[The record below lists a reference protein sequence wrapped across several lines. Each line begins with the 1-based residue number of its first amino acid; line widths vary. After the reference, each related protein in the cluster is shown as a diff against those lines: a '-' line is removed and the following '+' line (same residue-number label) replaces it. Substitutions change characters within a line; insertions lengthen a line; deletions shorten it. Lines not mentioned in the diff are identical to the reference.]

1 MRGRATAAHS
11 LAAMSANGI
20 GKWEVGIMSDT
31 IGAGDT
37 MILGGVV
44 SIFVVLLIWYGLS
57 GVRKYQYIEED

>member
-1 MRGRATAAHS
+1 
-11 LAAMSANGI
+11 MSANGI
-20 GKWEVGIMSDT
+20 GKWAVGIMSDT

-57 GVRKYQYIEED
+57 GVRKYQYTEEN